1 MSSRMNDTGNDKPA
15 PNRTAGKTSSK
26 SGGED
31 LTKADNMYALDEM
44 VYVVKVYDTVYVTT
58 DR

>member
-1 MSSRMNDTGNDKPA
+1 MNDTGNDKPA

-58 DR
+58 DQ